1 MTTNPYFRKHVP
13 SEQRLID
20 SLTIEAIKI
29 HGYDY
34 IYIPRE
40 LVSQDT
46 LLGDV
51 VSKFTDINRIEMY
64 FNSPDAGFAPS
75 PPATGHLISRFGLE
89 IPDEG
94 TFIVSQRRFLEVMSH
109 NQNIREL
116 GSPREGDLIY
126 FDYAKAFF
134 EIKFVEKEMP
144 FYPLGL
150 KSIFQLSCQRFI
162 YNQEEIITGQTDIDQ
177 GALFSSDYAQI
188 FGLTAGITGSAYTV
202 GERVFVGSSIEPSAQ
217 GSVIAKTTS
226 PKTIT
231 VNVRMAT
238 GTFSVG
244 NVVTGDSSGTQFVID
259 SITDSTI
266 KVSNVA
272 QQDND
277 EIDLETNRDQI
288 FDFTDTDPFSEG
300 AYK

>member
-46 LLGDV
+46 ILGDV

-94 TFIVSQRRFLEVMSH
+94 TSASTSSDDESSSNTIWV
-109 NQNIREL
+109 IL
-116 GSPREGDLIY
+116 G
-126 FDYAKAFF
+126 A
-134 EIKFVEKEMP
+134 VVV
-144 FYPLGL
+144 LGAAGAA
-150 KSIFQLSCQRFI
+150 FQLR
-162 YNQEEIITGQTDIDQ
+162 
-177 GALFSSDYAQI
+177 
-188 FGLTAGITGSAYTV
+188 
-202 GERVFVGSSIEPSAQ
+202 R
-217 GSVIAKTTS
+217 K
-226 PKTIT
+226 K
-231 VNVRMAT
+231 
-238 GTFSVG
+238 
-244 NVVTGDSSGTQFVID
+244 
-259 SITDSTI
+259 
-266 KVSNVA
+266 K
-272 QQDND
+272 
-277 EIDLETNRDQI
+277 
-288 FDFTDTDPFSEG
+288 
-300 AYK
+300 